1 MNSNITQ
8 TDGQIVGR
16 EEPSVAVEV
25 GKLGGGG
32 EFQLENHIS
41 RDKHKV
47 REREEERKPPLRTID
62 IF

>member
-1 MNSNITQ
+1 MNSSITQ

-25 GKLGGGG
+25 GRFEGG

-62 IF
+62 VF